1 MQNRKFSIFN
11 IGMCLLVLEVHLC
24 VCVCVCVCVCI
35 VLYSLLTC
43 ADVI

>member
-24 VCVCVCVCVCI
+24 VCACI